1 MATKKNAFDVLGD
14 MLDSELGAFDEYP
27 WMDVG
32 IDDIVIS
39 PQIREVFE
47 DEDNTISDLSNSIE
61 DLGFFQN
68 VVLRPIVGDLGQTVG
83 LMKPIGR
90 GRYEMVAGER
100 RYRAAKLA
108 GLTHVHAYVRS
119 MTDEQMERIQFAEN
133 IHRKNFELFEEAK
146 RLQKLLD
153 RHGGKV
159 AQVLAEIKKPHAW
172 FSKRIGMLKL
182 PEQAKRLV
190 QENVTADVE
199 VVNSVV
205 QIEKHSPEK
214 AKAVVDKLKE
224 NKGKVDARKVVKDV
238 KDQVKPQKTKK
249 QPPVQMALHE
259 SIFDEATQ
267 FCFSSAALKK
277 SAIPSFID
285 ALSDDDRKA
294 LWTDLQIVY
303 TKGANGDVIA
313 SMKML
318 KHFHADKGHY
328 AVLQY
333 VAFAQGLG
341 GLPFDLNNIM
351 LTVAKFGKEV
361 Q

>member
-1 MATKKNAFDVLGD
+1 MVTKKNAFDVLGD

-27 WMDVG
+27 WKDV
-32 IDDIVIS
+32 DLTNIVIS
-39 PQIREVFE
+39 KQIREVFE
-47 DEDNTISDLSNSIE
+47 DEDNSITDLSDSIG

-68 VVLRPIVGDLGQTVG
+68 VVLRPIEGG
-83 LMKPIGR
+83 K
-90 GRYEMVAGER
+90 YEMVAGER

-119 MTDEQMERIQFAEN
+119 MSDEQMERIQFAEN

-153 RHGGKV
+153 QHGGDV
-159 AQVLAEIKKPHAW
+159 AQVLAEINKPHAW
-172 FSKRIGMLKL
+172 FSKRISMLKL

-190 QENVTADVE
+190 HENVTADVE
-199 VVNSVV
+199 VVNAVV
-205 QIEKHSPEK
+205 QIEKRSPEK
-214 AKAVVDKLKE
+214 AKAVVEKLKE

-238 KDQVKPQKTKK
+238 KDQVKPAKQK
-249 QPPVQMALHE
+249 PVQMALHE
-259 SIFDEATQ
+259 SIFDEVTQ
-267 FCFSSAALKK
+267 FCFSPAALKK
-277 SAIPSFID
+277 SAIQSFID
-285 ALSDDDRKA
+285 ALSEHDRKA
-294 LWTDLQIVY
+294 LWADLQIIY

-351 LTVAKFGKEV
+351 LTVAKSGKEER
-361 Q
+361 